1 MTWFTHSSR
10 LLSLAT
16 ALTLGLGVNIPVQVQ
31 AQSFGTKI
39 PNQWEFSAPSG
50 PTSNPLPE
58 NREGGGIRGDCIAD
72 NNPNT
77 VPIALVP
84 KSGVGTTISQYPT
97 IFWYM
102 PKTKAWGVQVIV
114 RDANNKEVYS
124 IKYPFAKYPQTRINP
139 ENGKSITEGFVVGS
153 PGIMSFTLPASSGL
167 SGLEMGEEYHWQLS
181 LMCDEIDRSG
191 DFYINGGFQRVEDT
205 SGLAS
210 RIQQLPME
218 ERFAMYVDKRLWYE
232 ALGTLIE
239 MRREKPND
247 RNLIEAWDKLLKSAA
262 LDNALGEPLF
272 QEARSI
278 NNQ

>member
-1 MTWFTHSSR
+1 MAWLTHSSR
-10 LLSLAT
+10 LFSLLT
-16 ALTLGLGVNIPVQVQ
+16 ALALGLAANIPVQ
-31 AQSFGTKI
+31 AQSLSTKI
-39 PNQWEFSAPSG
+39 PNQWEFSPPSG
-50 PTSNPLPE
+50 PTSNPLPD

-84 KSGVGTTISQYPT
+84 KSGVGTTIAQYPT

-102 PKTKAWGVQVIV
+102 PKTKAWGVQVVV

-124 IKYPFAKYPQTRINP
+124 IKYPFAKYPQTIINKEGKP
-139 ENGKSITEGFVVGS
+139 EAGYFVVGS

-191 DFYINGGFQRVEDT
+191 DFYINGGFQRVEDRA
-205 SGLAS
+205 GLAS
-210 RIQQLPME
+210 RVEQLPME
-218 ERFAMYVDKRLWYE
+218 EQFAMYLDKRLWYE
-232 ALGTLIE
+232 ALGALVE

-247 RNLIEAWDKLLKSAA
+247 RNLSEAWDKLLKSAA
-262 LDNALGEPLF
+262 LDNAIGEPFF